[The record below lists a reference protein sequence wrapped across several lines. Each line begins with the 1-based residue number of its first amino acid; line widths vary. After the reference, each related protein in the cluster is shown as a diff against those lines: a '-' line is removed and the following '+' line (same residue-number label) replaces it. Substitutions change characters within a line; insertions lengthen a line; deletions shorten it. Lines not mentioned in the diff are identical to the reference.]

1 MLISI
6 RIFHSNFQRTQK
18 VQPKSQGR
26 GHKKSNPKWGAYFVR
41 LSHDDIRTKFTSTPQ
56 KRRCKNRQRS
66 TSDVMIFMIIE
77 YFDFIILIQSG
88 ALFIPSLLRV
98 SKNTVTSLTT
108 NKLKTHFFQK
118 FNDSFQ
124 IMNWIFTQKIDKKL
138 EFFPLFFL
146 QKRKFFHE
154 KNVFFRKEN

>member
-1 MLISI
+1 MLNFI

-41 LSHDDIRTKFTSTPQ
+41 LSHDDIRTEFTSTPK

-66 TSDVMIFMIIE
+66 TPDVMIFMIID
-77 YFDFIILIQSG
+77 YFDFMILNQSM
-88 ALFIPSLLRV
+88 ALFNTQFFHNLKIP
-98 SKNTVTSLTT
+98 VTSLPTLI
-108 NKLKTHFFQK
+108 LKSHFFQK

-124 IMNWIFTQKIDKKL
+124 IMNWIITPKIYKKV

-146 QKRKFFHE
+146 PKRKFFHE
-154 KNVFFRKEN
+154 KNLFFQEEN